1 MMKEKKSPYVL
12 DGNKVAVR
20 DAAGDILEMVEN
32 VLDRYGIH
40 VPDEDQTLDENNAC
54 LYGMTYS
61 LLMDSIASVVADIV
75 KDVNP
80 EYTIE
85 DCFAGKMGNQEE
97 YFPIGRLQLVSGEFT
112 QMLTISTMHISPKI
126 VDLLDQTC
134 DLVSKNPFPPKCLHC
149 GKEIEVTNNL
159 PPVFEKDGYG
169 WFIFVDPD
177 TMNDKIP
184 ADLYQAMEYTAE
196 QGCTWLCLDA
206 DAEPIPGLPT
216 YERKDGGEDHE

>member
-97 YFPIGRLQLVSGEFT
+97 YFSIGRLQLVSGEFT
-112 QMLTISTMHISPKI
+112 QMLTISTMHISPKT
-126 VDLLDQTC
+126 VDLLDRTC
-134 DLVSKNPFPPKCLHC
+134 DLVSKNRSLQNVCTVERRLKLQIIFRLYSRRMD
-149 GKEIEVTNNL
+149 T
-159 PPVFEKDGYG
+159 DG
-169 WFIFVDPD
+169 
-177 TMNDKIP
+177 
-184 ADLYQAMEYTAE
+184 LYLLIRT
-196 QGCTWLCLDA
+196 
-206 DAEPIPGLPT
+206 
-216 YERKDGGEDHE
+216 R

>member
-20 DAAGDILEMVEN
+20 DAAGDILEMVES

-61 LLMDSIASVVADIV
+61 LLMDSIASVVADIIT
-75 KDVNP
+75 DVNP
-80 EYTIE
+80 ECTAE
-85 DCFAGKMGNQEE
+85 DGFAGTMGNHEE
-97 YFPIGRLQLVSGEFT
+97 YFSTGRLQLVPGEFT
-112 QMLTISTMHISPKI
+112 QMLTISTMHISPKT
-126 VDLLDQTC
+126 VNLLDQTC
-134 DLVSKNPFPPKCLHC
+134 DLVSKNPFPPKYPHC
-149 GKEIEVTNNL
+149 GKEIEVTNDL
-159 PPVFEKDGYG
+159 PPVFEKYGYG
-169 WFIFVDPD
+169 WFVFVDPD

-184 ADLYQAMEYTAE
+184 ADLYQAMEYAAKA
-196 QGCTWLCLDA
+196 GCNWLCLDA
-206 DAEPIPGLPT
+206 DAEPVPGLPT